1 MSALDAVFAIY
12 GDGLRALADL
22 IDPPAPSLLHDF
34 DAPVPDPVSCP
45 ERHYPKWLTDALD
58 EGFEALATVVG
69 TGLTGEQLIWY
80 GDPKRTG
87 NYGFQAFTDEETRR
101 AEGTQHAQTPGEVSA
116 DPSPDP
122 APSPG
127 DLSWVADSVLLAQA
141 ADAIYG
147 YARSTPNVLAI
158 NDLLNLA
165 DALRDRGAQFAAVE
179 AEPFV
184 SREDLAAHITAELTP
199 DDGPDFL
206 RDAVIAGISDHVASS
221 LVGDFYITKK

>member
-1 MSALDAVFAIY
+1 MSAFDAVFAIY

-127 DLSWVADSVLLAQA
+127 DLSEIADSELLTGA
-141 ADAIYG
+141 AAAVDLA
-147 YARSTPNVLAI
+147 ARRAPTVVEKTA
-158 NDLLNLA
+158 LLNLA
-165 DALRDRGAQFAAVE
+165 DTLRDRAAQFAALE
-179 AEPFV
+179 
-184 SREDLAAHITAELTP
+184 
-199 DDGPDFL
+199 
-206 RDAVIAGISDHVASS
+206 S
-221 LVGDFYITKK
+221 LDEGGTR